1 MSNDELTSAIVV
13 TFHPRAKDLDGLAK
27 ICAQVD
33 LLVVVDN
40 GSTENELA
48 QIRRAGQDWGF
59 LLLENGENLGI
70 AAALNLGVG
79 EAQKVGCKWVG
90 LFDQD
95 STVTEGFIE
104 TMIADFRRYR
114 EHKKIMQIVPRYLD
128 PETGIER
135 PVSTFEDGGIF
146 LTCTSGS
153 LFSMEAFERCGL
165 FQENLFIYCVDD
177 DYSLRI
183 RKEGFFIGESPNAV
197 LLHRSGRPTF
207 RKMFGRTIATKNY
220 RPEVRY
226 YYARN
231 KVWILRFYA
240 KTFPRIIVPTLREFV
255 TIPLKIALMEDESWR
270 KIKLFIRG
278 LADGVSG
285 RMGPLREAG

>member
-1 MSNDELTSAIVV
+1 MTITSNVIAIVV
-13 TFHPRAKDLDGLAK
+13 IYHPRTEYLENLAK

-33 LLVVVDN
+33 LLIVVDN
-40 GSTENELA
+40 GSDENELA
-48 QIRRAGQDWGF
+48 QVRLASQDLGF
-59 LLLENGENLGI
+59 TLIENGDNLGI
-70 AAALNLGVG
+70 AAALNLGVR
-79 EAQKVGCKWVG
+79 EAQKEGCRWVV

-95 STVTEGFIE
+95 STVTEGFIA

-114 EHKKIMQIVPRYLD
+114 EQRKIMQIVPRYLD

-153 LFSMEAFERCGL
+153 LFSMEAFEECGL

-183 RKEGFFIGESPNAV
+183 RKKGFFIGESKDAV
-197 LLHRSGRPTF
+197 LLHRSGHPTF
-207 RKMFGRTIATKNY
+207 RTLFGKTIATKNY
-220 RPEVRY
+220 RPEVLY

-231 KVWILRFYA
+231 KVWILRFYG
-240 KTFPRIIVPTLREFV
+240 KTFPRLIVPTLREFV
-255 TIPLKIALMEDESWR
+255 TMPLKIALMEDASWG

-278 LADGVSG
+278 LVDGAAG
-285 RMGPLREAG
+285 RMGRLRQAE

>member
-1 MSNDELTSAIVV
+1 MSCPYRRRPTDSAEQ
-13 TFHPRAKDLDGLAK
+13 AEGLAK
-27 ICAQVD
+27 ICAPVD

-40 GSTENELA
+40 GSTETELA
-48 QIRRAGQDWGF
+48 QIGHAKQDLGF
-59 LLLENGENLGI
+59 LLLENGDNLGI
-70 AAALNLGVG
+70 AAALNLGVR

-95 STVTEGFIE
+95 STVTERFIE
-104 TMIADFRRYR
+104 TMIADFRTYR
-114 EHKKIMQIVPRYLD
+114 EQKRIMQIVPRNLD

-153 LFSMEAFERCGL
+153 LFSMESFERCGL
-165 FQENLFIYCVDD
+165 FQENLFIYYVDD

-183 RKEGFFIGESPNAV
+183 RKEGFFIGESPNAG

-207 RKMFGRTIATKNY
+207 RKMFGKTIATKNY

-231 KVWILRFYA
+231 KV
-240 KTFPRIIVPTLREFV
+240 
-255 TIPLKIALMEDESWR
+255 
-270 KIKLFIRG
+270 
-278 LADGVSG
+278 
-285 RMGPLREAG
+285 

>member
-1 MSNDELTSAIVV
+1 V
-13 TFHPRAKDLDGLAK
+13 R
-27 ICAQVD
+27 
-33 LLVVVDN
+33 
-40 GSTENELA
+40 
-48 QIRRAGQDWGF
+48 
-59 LLLENGENLGI
+59 
-70 AAALNLGVG
+70 

-104 TMIADFRRYR
+104 TMIADFRTYR

-177 DYSLRI
+177 DFSLRI
-183 RKEGFFIGESPNAV
+183 RKEGFFIGESQNAV